1 MEGLQALNF
10 GQQPTGEGGD
20 TYRKAALKI
29 QANFDLISKVMDM
42 KADAGD
48 SAESLADEMVA
59 RAKGDADTLAAA
71 NAYADAGDAK
81 TTHDANAYADIA
93 DANRLNDAKAYADGQ
108 DAKLTTAA
116 NARMDAG
123 DANVTKLANAR
134 MDASDAATLKSAN
147 DRADLNDANT
157 LESAKA
163 YAVAGDAAVAAAAND
178 RMDMSDAKTL
188 TSAKTYSDGVGSA
201 RLTDAKAYADAQ
213 DAKVTA
219 EAHAYADGAQ
229 TKAVAQ
235 AKAYTDGQM
244 SALIGGA
251 PESMNTLKEL
261 ADALADDSNF
271 AATVTN
277 DLAKKAD
284 TVDVDA
290 KDADVLARAKAYT
303 DAAPAAGVQRSYV
316 DTGDANALASAKSYT
331 DTVASGVLN
340 PVEVASRGVVTG
352 TGTTGALVASNG
364 GGAGQTSLML
374 TREGA
379 IDDQKCWEIIHDAAG
394 KLALRAVNDD
404 YSAAIEAFCIARA
417 ATGVVPTYMGLMQSG
432 GRVLVGAGGDDG
444 VNQLQVNGT
453 VRAANYII
461 NDQGTMASG
470 LVGISN
476 GANGPNIAFYGV
488 DTAGAGAMIFSAG
501 GSERMRL
508 MSGGA
513 LLVGTSAAPA
523 GPGTMQVGGSMSVYS
538 VASDTIGSFSSTAYA
553 GGLSIEASNGAN
565 TAKKNIVLNGW
576 GGRVLVGS
584 GSVDDGRTTF
594 QVSGDTR
601 TSGTNF
607 CGVLSIQSTN
617 DGGTGF
623 ATQYFTNPSYDAPRW
638 SLYKEN
644 TAETGGNIG
653 SNLAINYFDDDGK
666 TQHQAMFFRRSTGT
680 VSVTNRLT
688 VGTTYDD
695 GKNVL
700 QVAGSVR
707 VQAAV
712 LSQGFDTGGANL
724 RIAPPNPTKQ
734 RDVMLR
740 NDGLN
745 FYLLLADGSGSSVQ
759 WTPDRPFVVNMATGV
774 VLVDDAG
781 KGVGMGGDLTV
792 KGNVSAK
799 AVSTPSATI
808 DTLTAKEV
816 VTVTGS
822 GQVGVLMKNSAANS
836 GAGNAF
842 KAFVGPGGYWN
853 LAVIDPATGGAMSSN
868 IAISGAGTQIALS
881 PSDRSYVMDARSNIT
896 LNGAVS
902 ITQRLNLFQG
912 DPLTGAHG
920 ELFLKRAGDGAG
932 MFVRGWHN
940 QDTAGIQFI
949 NNAYNAIVGSVDD
962 VGNASLN
969 GSVSVGGNLVFRNKG
984 QINGDGNVFM
994 AWRGRWLSDDMGK
1007 LDDAWNKAN
1016 DAQVNRADR
1025 GAQCHQVDRI
1035 EWDYVGSVNSA
1046 IHSVVDVGDPWVVTG
1061 LRVNASTSGI
1071 TAIWQRTSWL
1081 RNN

>member
-29 QANFDLISKVMDM
+29 QANFDLISKVMDT

-48 SAESLADEMVA
+48 SAESLADEMAA

-71 NAYADAGDAK
+71 NTYADAGDAK
-81 TTHDANAYADIA
+81 TAHDANAYADIVG
-93 DANRLNDAKAYADGQ
+93 ANRLSDAKAYADVQ
-108 DAKLTTAA
+108 DAKVTTAA

-123 DANVTKLANAR
+123 DANVTKAANTR

-157 LESAKA
+157 LASAKA
-163 YAVAGDAAVAAAAND
+163 YANAGDAAVAAAAND
-178 RMDMSDAKTL
+178 RMDMSDANTL
-188 TSAKTYSDGVGSA
+188 TSAKTYADGVGSA
-201 RLTDAKAYADAQ
+201 RLTDAKAYADVQ

-219 EAHAYADGAQ
+219 EAHAYADGTQ

-235 AKAYTDGQM
+235 AKAYTDGQIN
-244 SALIGGA
+244 ALIGGA

-290 KDADVLARAKAYT
+290 KDADILARAKAYT

-331 DTVASGVLN
+331 DTVASGVLK
-340 PVEVASRGVVTG
+340 PASIESSGTVKGVG
-352 TGTTGALVASNG
+352 TVLSSNG
-364 GGAGQTSLML
+364 GGSGQTSVSLK
-374 TREGA
+374 REGA
-379 IDDQKCWEIIHDAAG
+379 PTDQKAWEILHGADGAFRI
-394 KLALRAVNDD
+394 RAVNDA
-404 YSAAIEAFCIARA
+404 YTATMELLRA
-417 ATGVVPTYMGLMQSG
+417 TRTTGYTINNASILPNG
-432 GRVLVGAGGDDG
+432 GRLTVGATADDG
-444 VNQLQVNGT
+444 ANQLQVNGT
-453 VRAANYII
+453 VRAANYVID
-461 NDQGTMASG
+461 DQSTKASG
-470 LVGISN
+470 LIGIYN
-476 GANGPNIAFYGV
+476 GTNGPNIAFYGA
-488 DTAGAGAMIFSAG
+488 DTAGAGALTFSSG

-508 MSGGA
+508 TPGGA

-538 VASDTIGSFSSTAYA
+538 AASDTIGSFSSTAYA
-553 GGLSIEASNGAN
+553 GGLSIEAFNGAN

-576 GGRVLVGS
+576 GGRVLVGNGVS
-584 GSVDDGRTTF
+584 DDGSTTF
-594 QVSGDTR
+594 QVQGAGKISGDLTVAR
-601 TSGTNF
+601 SGGGVRIDDPTAANHSNLYLYKQGAVAWGIRGAWTSGDQFQIN
-607 CGVLSIQSTN
+607 
-617 DGGTGF
+617 
-623 ATQYFTNPSYDAPRW
+623 SYD
-638 SLYKEN
+638 
-644 TAETGGNIG
+644 
-653 SNLAINYFDDDGK
+653 
-666 TQHQAMFFRRSTGT
+666 STGAVKGAVAIDRTTNT
-680 VSVTNRLT
+680 VSALNRLT
-688 VGTTYDD
+688 VGKAVDD
-695 GKNVL
+695 GTNAL

-724 RIAPPNPTKQ
+724 RIAPPDPTKH
-734 RDVMLR
+734 RDVMVR

-745 FYLLLADGSGSSVQ
+745 FYLLVADGSGSSVQ
-759 WTPDRPFVVNMATGV
+759 WTQDRPLTVNMMTGA
-774 VLVDDAG
+774 VLVDDTG

-799 AVSTPSATI
+799 AVNAPSAII

-853 LAVIDPATGGAMSSN
+853 LAVIDPATGGAMPSN

-912 DPLTGAHG
+912 DPMTGAHG
-920 ELFLKRAGDGAG
+920 EVFLKRAGDGAG

-940 QDTAGIQFI
+940 QDTAGIQFV
-949 NNAYNAIVGSVDD
+949 NNAYNAIVGYVDD
-962 VGNASLN
+962 VGNASFNGNLN
-969 GSVSVGGNLVFRNKG
+969 VGIGLVFRNKG

-994 AWRGRWLSDDMGK
+994 TWRGRWLSDDMGK

-1035 EWDYVGSVNSA
+1035 EWDYVGSVNST

-1061 LRVNASTSGI
+1061 LRVNASTSSI